1 MLCGIKLKIVFFF
14 VFFDNLR
21 YLLRLGFS
29 YLIAPF
35 KWPFILI
42 PNLPLDLIKM
52 IESPVPFL
60 IGILGDEKSYEE
72 TLKRENIEA
81 DILFIYSK
89 GIKYKVKI
97 NKLN

>member
-1 MLCGIKLKIVFFF
+1 M
-14 VFFDNLR
+14 
-21 YLLRLGFS
+21 LRLGFS

-42 PNLPLDLIKM
+42 PNLPLDLINM